1 MNQYSMGLTVITAA
15 VLGIGAMY
23 PDLLAR
29 RICDF
34 LLVARNRGRL
44 DYLSREIAS
53 ENADEMLVV
62 VPGATAWNF
71 WNTAG
76 PAVEQLPQKMASPFG
91 DW

>member
-1 MNQYSMGLTVITAA
+1 MNQYSMGPAVITVAA
-15 VLGIGAMY
+15 LGLCAAY
-23 PDLLAR
+23 AALLAR
-29 RICDF
+29 RIWDF
-34 LLVARNRGRL
+34 LLAARNQERL

-53 ENADEMLVV
+53 ENVDEMLVV
-62 VPGATAWNF
+62 VLGATARNF

>member
-1 MNQYSMGLTVITAA
+1 MNYYSIALALITVA
-15 VLGIGAMY
+15 LLWIGAMY
-23 PDLLAR
+23 ADLLAR

-53 ENADEMLVV
+53 ENVDEMLVV
-62 VPGATAWNF
+62 VPGATARNF
-71 WNTAG
+71 WNTAA
-76 PAVEQLPQKMASPFG
+76 PPVEYLPQKIVSPFG

>member
-1 MNQYSMGLTVITAA
+1 MNQYSMGLTVITVAA
-15 VLGIGAMY
+15 LGLCAVY
-23 PDLLAR
+23 AALLAR
-29 RICDF
+29 RIWDF
-34 LLVARNRGRL
+34 LLVARNRGPL
-44 DYLSREIAS
+44 DCLSREIAT
-53 ENADEMLVV
+53 ENVDEMLVV